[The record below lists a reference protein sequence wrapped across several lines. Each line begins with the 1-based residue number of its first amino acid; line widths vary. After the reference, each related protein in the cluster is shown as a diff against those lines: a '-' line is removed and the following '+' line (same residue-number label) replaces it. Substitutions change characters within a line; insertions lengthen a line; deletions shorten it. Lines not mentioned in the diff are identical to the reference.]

1 MAMHSVND
9 RMSTWTERFNFQDVP
24 YWTPENPSDTDARSN
39 YIPTRPH
46 PYLEDRI
53 FIRLQDVT
61 VSYTFPQTVL
71 SKLGLV
77 ALRPYVSAKNLY
89 TWTKWTGYD
98 PENSTSISN
107 FPMLRTVTLGVDLRF

>member
-24 YWTPENPSDTDARSN
+24 YWTPENPSDTYARIN

-46 PYLEDRI
+46 PYLEDRS

-61 VSYTFPQTVL
+61 DSYTFPQTVL
-71 SKLGLV
+71 SKLVLV
-77 ALRPYVSAKNLY
+77 ALRPYVSANNLRSEARRVGKESDSTCS
-89 TWTKWTGYD
+89 TWW
-98 PENSTSISN
+98 STS
-107 FPMLRTVTLGVDLRF
+107 T